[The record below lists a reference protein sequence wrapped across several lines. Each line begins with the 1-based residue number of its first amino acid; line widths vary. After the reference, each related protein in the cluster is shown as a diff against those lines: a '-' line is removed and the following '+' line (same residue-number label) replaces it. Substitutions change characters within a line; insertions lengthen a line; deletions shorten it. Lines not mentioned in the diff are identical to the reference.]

1 MKKKNKFPNQKYKSV
16 KNFFIDYLSD
26 LNSSFNSLDIDILKK
41 IILLLKKSYN
51 QKNKKIFICG
61 NGGSAALSDHY
72 ACDHQKILFETKK
85 LKPIIISLVANSAL
99 GTAIS
104 NDVNYKSIFS
114 EQLKQMARDGDILIV
129 ISASGNSQ
137 NVIEAIKWANK
148 NKITSISFT
157 GFDGGIVKKISKYN
171 LHIESNN
178 YGVIEANHQSI
189 INIISQ
195 YIKMDV
201 LSLNQIRKI
210 KF

>member
-1 MKKKNKFPNQKYKSV
+1 MIKKNKFPNQKYKDI
-16 KNFFIDYLSD
+16 KNFFHDYLLD
-26 LNSSFNSLDIDILKK
+26 LNSSFKSLNLVTLKK
-41 IILLLKKSYN
+41 IIRLLKKSYN

-129 ISASGNSQ
+129 ISASGNSK
-137 NVIEAIKWANK
+137 NVIEAIRWANK
-148 NKITSISFT
+148 HKIISISFT

-178 YGVIEANHQSI
+178 YGIIEANHQSI

>member
-1 MKKKNKFPNQKYKSV
+1 MKKKNKFPNQKYKNV

-41 IILLLKKSYN
+41 IILLLKKSYS

-129 ISASGNSQ
+129 ISASGNSK